1 MTRKLSF
8 VPFAVTLA
16 LLATTAAALAARSG
30 GHPSMGPMTR
40 VVRPA
45 MHGFYDGHK
54 DTFLNTDVSNRA
66 QAREMHINFSAM
78 LGKVPMSDTEA
89 IFFFQGRAAAR
100 QLPVFGSEP
109 GESDYTPIWH
119 EHIVTWKAGVTPT
132 VLKSDDDINAAVKQ
146 GKVTDTE
153 PGIILNCPIIKVG
166 R

>member
-1 MTRKLSF
+1 MRRKLSF
-8 VPFAVTLA
+8 VPLAVALA

-40 VVRPA
+40 IVRPA

-78 LGKVPMSDTEA
+78 LAKVPMSDTDD
-89 IFFFQGRAAAR
+89 IFFFQGRTATG

-109 GESDYTPIWH
+109 GESEYTPIWH
-119 EHIVTWKAGVTPT
+119 EHIVSWKAGVTPT
-132 VLKSDDDINAAVKQ
+132 VLKSDDDVNAAVKQ
-146 GKVTDTE
+146 GKLTDRE
-153 PGIILNCPIIKVG
+153 PHIILNCPIIKVG
-166 R
+166 K